1 PASRPLTVRQSAAG
15 RAAPS
20 PLRSGK
26 STGLFPDQTGEATP
40 IADRGTKT
48 PPPSQEK
55 GQIMALLAT
64 VAPGEGDETVAII
77 AAQNDC
83 FRRTL
88 GHGAQWNGQP
98 LLGKAVTTPGF
109 RALPEI
115 IQIALTSEVVNFKA
129 FDADNDPYGDHSFG
143 VVEMNGHRAFWKV
156 DVYDTDYTFGV
167 SLPDATDPHQ
177 VRRVLTLYLPS
188 EH

>member
-1 PASRPLTVRQSAAG
+1 
-15 RAAPS
+15 
-20 PLRSGK
+20 
-26 STGLFPDQTGEATP
+26 
-40 IADRGTKT
+40 
-48 PPPSQEK
+48 
-55 GQIMALLAT
+55 MALLAT

>member
-1 PASRPLTVRQSAAG
+1 
-15 RAAPS
+15 
-20 PLRSGK
+20 
-26 STGLFPDQTGEATP
+26 
-40 IADRGTKT
+40 
-48 PPPSQEK
+48 
-55 GQIMALLAT
+55 MALLT
-64 VAPGEGDETVAII
+64 SVAVDGRDDAVAIL

-98 LLGKAVTTPGF
+98 LLGKVVTTPGF
-109 RALPEI
+109 RALPET
-115 IQIALTSEVVNFKA
+115 IQIALTCETVTFKA
-129 FDADNDPYGDHSFG
+129 FDAENDPYGDHSFG

-167 SLPDATDPHQ
+167 SLPDATDPQQ